1 MGFSRRQFFKMSA
14 GAAAVTMADGMLAC
28 AAPWTNGTQ
37 KSESTSPPPAR
48 QVVQE
53 DRNSSK
59 STTPKTPAGGATS
72 RGSFN
77 PFKERGM
84 PIDKQF
90 RNWAELV
97 GKPYDPHSVPAYTR
111 TRIILMNGIEV
122 EATLFS
128 HQFMRHTNDQ
138 DLRRE
143 LSLTR
148 RIEQQQQKA
157 VAGLIPGE
165 ETTLEVVIGYE
176 QLAVDL
182 TAWLARNEPDPYAK
196 QVYDFGLL
204 EDFDHLYRYA
214 DLLHL
219 TQGKRAEEIV
229 DRLTEIMPGRPTKVE
244 HRHPF
249 DDVRRP
255 VTGPKA
261 HPLTNLQV
269 LTLVSAEQQTMN
281 YYMNVGNRPVEP
293 IARGL
298 YTEIGQIEEQHV
310 TQYESLMD
318 GSMSWP
324 AQLVLHEYNECY
336 LYHSMMMQEEVRKV
350 RQIWELHLAMEL
362 EHLRR
367 AGDLLRKH
375 DKRDPEEMFPQ
386 ALPVPLTLE
395 SNKDYVRKILKDQV
409 NLTADGTEFV
419 PTDKLPSDHRYFR
432 NQERVNGLWVP
443 TEQIITQHIAAK
455 GGEYRF
461 QSEGAHPVEELR
473 QAKQMG

>member
-1 MGFSRRQFFKMSA
+1 MSFSRRQFFKLSA
-14 GAAAVTMADGMLAC
+14 GAAAATMVEGVLAC
-28 AAPWTNGTQ
+28 AAPSPNRTVQ
-37 KSESTSPPPAR
+37 SERVTRPPAR
-48 QVVQE
+48 HVVQE
-53 DRNSSK
+53 GGSSAHAQSAGIK
-59 STTPKTPAGGATS
+59 SG
-72 RGSFN
+72 GSFN
-77 PFKERGM
+77 PFKERGI
-84 PIDKQF
+84 PIDRQF

-97 GKPYDPHSVPAYTR
+97 GKPYDAHNVPAYTR

-122 EATLFS
+122 EAAVFS
-128 HQFMRHTNDQ
+128 HQFARHTNNM

-143 LSLTR
+143 LALTR

-165 ETTLEVVIGYE
+165 ESTLEIVIGYE
-176 QLAVDL
+176 QVAVDL
-182 TAWLARNEPDPYAK
+182 TAWLARHEPDPYAK
-196 QVYDFGLL
+196 QVYEFGLL

-229 DRLTEIMPGRPTKVE
+229 DRLTEIMPGRPTKLE

-255 VTGPKA
+255 VAGPNA

-269 LTLVSAEQQTMN
+269 LTLVAAEQQTMN
-281 YYMNVGNRPVEP
+281 YYMNVANRPTEP

-324 AQLVLHEYNECY
+324 ALLVLHEYNECY
-336 LYHSMMMQEEVRKV
+336 LYHAMMMQEEVPKI

-367 AGDLLRKH
+367 AGELLRKH

-386 ALPVPLTLE
+386 ALPVPFRFE
-395 SNKDYVRKILKDQV
+395 PNKEYVRKVLKEQV

-419 PTDKLPSDHRYFR
+419 PMDRLPADHRYFHH
-432 NQERVNGLWVP
+432 QEAVNGLWVP
-443 TEQIITQHIAAK
+443 TEQIIDQHIAIK
-455 GGEYRF
+455 GQEYRF
-461 QSEGAHPVEELR
+461 QSDGEHPVEELR
-473 QAKQMG
+473 QAKQMS

>member
-1 MGFSRRQFFKMSA
+1 MSLSRRQFFKLSA
-14 GAAAVTMADGMLAC
+14 GTAAASMVNGITAC
-28 AAPWTNGTQ
+28 ATHWPNAMREEKGTP
-37 KSESTSPPPAR
+37 TPPPAR
-48 QVVQE
+48 HIVQD
-53 DRNSSK
+53 DRRSGTAQTAADRSS
-59 STTPKTPAGGATS
+59 
-72 RGSFN
+72 GSFN
-77 PFKERGM
+77 PLKERGI

-90 RNWAELV
+90 RNWAELT
-97 GKPYDPHSVPAYTR
+97 GKPYDAHNVPAYTR

-122 EATLFS
+122 EAAIFS
-128 HQFMRHTNDQ
+128 HNFTRHTNSL

-143 LSLTR
+143 LALTR

-157 VAGLIPGE
+157 VSGLIPGD

-176 QLAVDL
+176 QAAVDL
-182 TAWLARNEPDPYAK
+182 TAWLARHEPDPYAK

-214 DLLHL
+214 NLLHL
-219 TQGKRAEEIV
+219 TQGKRAEDIV
-229 DRLTEIMPGRPTKVE
+229 DRLTEIMPGRPTRLE

-249 DDVRRP
+249 DDVRMP
-255 VTGPKA
+255 VTGPTA

-269 LTLVSAEQQTMN
+269 LTLVASEQQTMN
-281 YYMNVGNRPVEP
+281 YYMNIANRPTEP
-293 IARGL
+293 VARGL

-310 TQYESLMD
+310 TQYETLMD

-336 LYHSMMMQEEVRKV
+336 LYHSMMEQEEVPRI

-386 ALPVPLTLE
+386 ALPVPVRFE
-395 SNKDYVRKILKDQV
+395 SNKQYVRKVLGEQV
-409 NLTADGTEFV
+409 RLTANGTEFI
-419 PTDKLPSDHRYFR
+419 PMDKLPPDHRYFR
-432 NQERVNGLWVP
+432 YQETVNGNFVP
-443 TEQIITQHIAAK
+443 TDQVIRQHMATK
-455 GGEYRF
+455 GEEYRF
-461 QSEGAHPVEELR
+461 QSEGEHPVEELR
-473 QAKQMG
+473 QAKQIG